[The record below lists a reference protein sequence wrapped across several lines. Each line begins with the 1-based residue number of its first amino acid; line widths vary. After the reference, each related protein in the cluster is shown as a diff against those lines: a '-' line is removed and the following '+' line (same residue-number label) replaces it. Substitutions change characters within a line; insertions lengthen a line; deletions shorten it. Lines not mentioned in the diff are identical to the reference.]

1 MLYNLEPHSLRT
13 SSRYVISRF
22 QGWQVTGCYAH
33 HYLEGLRYCAT
44 PSKVGGFDQFVSVVT
59 RVLFLP
65 TCCKQL
71 SEGNSWIHHISR
83 CGFNI
88 FSFLSSD
95 GNVRLA
101 LNQELTDTLF
111 LYIIFRFNK
120 RRQFCLPWCRILGL
134 GVVFWLVLWSLWR
147 TLCWSLQACLP

>member
-1 MLYNLEPHSLRT
+1 M
-13 SSRYVISRF
+13 
-22 QGWQVTGCYAH
+22 TGCYAH
-33 HYLEGLRYCAT
+33 HFLEGLGYGAI
-44 PSKVGGFDQFVSVVT
+44 PSKVGGLDQFVSVVT

-71 SEGNSWIHHISR
+71 SEGTSWIHHIST

-95 GNVRLA
+95 GNIRLA

-120 RRQFCLPWCRILGL
+120 RRKFGSP
-134 GVVFWLVLWSLWR
+134 
-147 TLCWSLQACLP
+147 